1 MEENGCG
8 ITALSII
15 LSAYGQE
22 YTPEYLRK
30 KYYPVMNCDTLPS
43 ELSSVYGIE
52 NSGFCYSKESFSNQ
66 KIEEHLN
73 SNRSFLILAPMILT
87 NDFDQSFYD

>member
-66 KIEEHLN
+66 KIETATAHSYLG
-73 SNRSFLILAPMILT
+73 T